1 MPHRIDDGGLGLS
14 ELASALFIFVSL
26 AERSEIVR
34 IFNEEARAKRMER
47 VKRIEWNN
55 VSLVVDVAI
64 MSVAISRVLIHR
76 EYARLHQGSLASHA
90 HLC

>member
-1 MPHRIDDGGLGLS
+1 M
-14 ELASALFIFVSL
+14 
-26 AERSEIVR
+26 
-34 IFNEEARAKRMER
+34 KR

-76 EYARLHQGSLASHA
+76 EYARLHQGSLPSLA
-90 HLC
+90 HLEEK